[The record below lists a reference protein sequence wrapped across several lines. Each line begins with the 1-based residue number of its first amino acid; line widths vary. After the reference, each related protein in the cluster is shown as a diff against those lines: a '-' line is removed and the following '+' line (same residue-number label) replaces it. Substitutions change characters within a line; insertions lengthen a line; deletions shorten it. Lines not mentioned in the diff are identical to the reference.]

1 MTESSGS
8 EKRREGEPEV
18 RVVPTDAGTE
28 SPPTLSEEELGR
40 LVEFFRILDRWDR
53 EMAACEAGKKV
64 A

>member
-1 MTESSGS
+1 MTESPRH

-18 RVVPTDAGTE
+18 RGVPTDAGIE
-28 SPPTLSEEELGR
+28 PCPTLSEEELGR

-53 EMAACEAGKKV
+53 EMAAREARKKV

>member
-1 MTESSGS
+1 MTEPSGN

-18 RVVPTDAGTE
+18 RGVPTDADME

-53 EMAACEAGKKV
+53 EMTKREARKKV